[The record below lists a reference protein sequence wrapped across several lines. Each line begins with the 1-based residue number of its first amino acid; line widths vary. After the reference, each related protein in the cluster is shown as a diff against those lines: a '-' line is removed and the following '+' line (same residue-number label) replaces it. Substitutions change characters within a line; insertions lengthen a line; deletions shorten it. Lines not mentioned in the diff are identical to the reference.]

1 MGKERVAFCEPVGT
15 GNFWVLQ
22 VLQGVGGPQTRA
34 DWREGPQAR
43 ADGRGVLQ
51 VGADGRGVL
60 QARADG
66 RGFCRWEPTGGPQ
79 VRALREIRN
88 LGLHP
93 LRQPGC

>member
-1 MGKERVAFCEPVGT
+1 MG
-15 GNFWVLQ
+15 
-22 VLQGVGGPQTRA
+22 
-34 DWREGPQAR
+34 
-43 ADGRGVLQ
+43 ADGREVLQ
-51 VGADGRGVL
+51 VGADWRGVL

-66 RGFCRWEPTGGPQ
+66 KGVLQVGANGGPQ